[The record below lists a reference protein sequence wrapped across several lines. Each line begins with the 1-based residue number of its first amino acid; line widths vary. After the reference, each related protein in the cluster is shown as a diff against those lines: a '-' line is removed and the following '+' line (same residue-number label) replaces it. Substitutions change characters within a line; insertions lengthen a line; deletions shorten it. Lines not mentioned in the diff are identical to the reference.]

1 MMRGGCEDGGL
12 HCNRAVDCPH
22 DGLTAWK
29 CIAIA
34 AAGARLTARQRGIT
48 AAPNPCFLRNLQRGE
63 RVPAAKR
70 RCQSI
75 ALAKTRGKYH
85 VSCVARIWPR
95 HWSSRALGKTRPDA
109 GQQAGAK
116 CATLA
121 FAHTS
126 SQCRATSRQ
135 LLRPGRYQSPR
146 PRPRRALPRQG
157 TAEGR
162 SRLWCRPVT
171 RHRARMTRSRCSA
184 VRASVPRTL

>member
-1 MMRGGCEDGGL
+1 MRGGCEDGGSTL
-12 HCNRAVDCPH
+12 QSRCRLRQWLEIHCRNGRPSPRPAVALLFDSAES
-22 DGLTAWK
+22 LLL
-29 CIAIA
+29 AILA
-34 AAGARLTARQRGIT
+34 SFEIFSVERG
-48 AAPNPCFLRNLQRGE
+48 FLRQNGGASELLLR
-63 RVPAAKR
+63 K
-70 RCQSI
+70 S
-75 ALAKTRGKYH
+75 RGKYH

-121 FAHTS
+121 SAHTS

-171 RHRARMTRSRCSA
+171 RHRARVTRSRCSA
-184 VRASVPRTL
+184 VRASVPLTL